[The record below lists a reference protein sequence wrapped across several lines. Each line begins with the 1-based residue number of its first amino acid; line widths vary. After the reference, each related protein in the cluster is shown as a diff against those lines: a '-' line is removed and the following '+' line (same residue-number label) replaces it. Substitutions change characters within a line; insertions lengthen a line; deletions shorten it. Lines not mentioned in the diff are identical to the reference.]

1 MASRTLIGARLLR
14 RMVHFID
21 IDIAEP
27 ELPRSRSRC
36 VSDVPAMRAVRIEQ
50 LMVLAPLVSRPA
62 SPFQAQGEISPG
74 KNIGLRCAIIGS
86 TSRRLGHESFAVSG
100 PLVLPGSAFY
110 PIPVRRAGASLPA
123 SFTPASRNDALRFA
137 SLAVNASTLPISAH
151 GARRRRLRP
160 GIGDAEAVDAVLGAT
175 AVAEGHRHFAAR
187 MQSNSPA

>member
-1 MASRTLIGARLLR
+1 
-14 RMVHFID
+14 
-21 IDIAEP
+21 
-27 ELPRSRSRC
+27 
-36 VSDVPAMRAVRIEQ
+36 
-50 LMVLAPLVSRPA
+50 LVSRPA
-62 SPFQAQGEISPG
+62 SPFQAQGEISTG
-74 KNIGLRCAIIGS
+74 KNIGIRCAIIGS

-110 PIPVRRAGASLPA
+110 PIPVRRPGASLPA

-187 MQSNSPA
+187 SDGIILDGCMTDWLVEMRDQLRKEAEEAA

>member
-1 MASRTLIGARLLR
+1 
-14 RMVHFID
+14 
-21 IDIAEP
+21 
-27 ELPRSRSRC
+27 
-36 VSDVPAMRAVRIEQ
+36 
-50 LMVLAPLVSRPA
+50 LVSRPA

-110 PIPVRRAGASLPA
+110 PIPVRRPGASLPA

-175 AVAEGHRHFAAR
+175 AAPKVTATSRRVTLYAGWKFAICLSFGYYLLQFLIGGA
-187 MQSNSPA
+187 SAYD